1 MADNIKG
8 YVHTEGDTGDIL
20 FLLPDLR
27 RELRIDDTFHYTDS
41 SNVTVHYKVEEIDF
55 RLVES
60 VSPDPE
66 VSSTHW
72 KTPEVYIGVSI
83 VP

>member
-20 FLLPDLR
+20 FQLPEYR
-27 RELRIDDTFHYTDS
+27 RELREGDTFHYTNS
-41 SNVTVHYKVEEIDF
+41 SNVIVHYKVESVDF
-55 RLVES
+55 RIVES

-66 VSSTHW
+66 VLDTHW

-83 VP
+83 I